1 MKFDISEFDRRKGKL
16 FVRENNLYQ
25 PTSRWADKDGK
36 IPVDTDIEDL
46 ILNINR
52 HPFAYTGEIAC
63 QGHFYV
69 EINSDEIKID
79 IDKNNNLNIS
89 ERDTPF
95 REAYPTRDPKEL
107 LFRYK
112 NPLVGIVTKRNQI
125 GDDYYQALKSW
136 ENSLKGEV
144 FIEHRLTDFSH
155 SCAIILTSKEI
166 DSNPERKYEFNR
178 AIQLNKDRLKYI
190 SSLHDV
196 VEKELRKIY
205 S

>member
-1 MKFDISEFDRRKGKL
+1 MKFDIREFDRRKGKL

-36 IPVDTDIEDL
+36 IPIDTDIEDL
-46 ILNINR
+46 ILDINR

-69 EINSDEIKID
+69 EINGNEIKID
-79 IDKNNNLNIS
+79 IDKNDNLDIS
-89 ERDTPF
+89 GRDIPF
-95 REAYPTRDPKEL
+95 GEAYLTHDPQEL

-112 NPLVGIVTKRNQI
+112 NPVVGIVTKRNQI
-125 GDDYYQALKSW
+125 GNDYYQALKSW
-136 ENSLKGEV
+136 EDNLKGKV
-144 FIEHRLTDFSH
+144 FIDDRLTDFSH
-155 SCAIILTSKEI
+155 SCAIILASKEI
-166 DSNPERKYEFNR
+166 DSNPEKKYEFNH
-178 AIQLNKDRLKYI
+178 AIQLNKNRLKYI

-196 VEKELRKIY
+196 VKKELQKID